1 MTIHL
6 PGRAA
11 PAPDISPELARILAD
26 QAERDTAE
34 VALHARNKEALFD
47 GLRHVGIAHVLVSFA
62 GSGDSGQIESIEGRS
77 DGDQS
82 VPLPAAHITFA
93 GIDWQGGAATERR
106 LTLEGAVEELVYDLL
121 SDTHSAWQDNDG
133 AFGEFCID
141 ARARTIHLE
150 FNERFTSSVLYA
162 HDF

>member
-11 PAPDISPELARILAD
+11 PAPEISSELARILAD
-26 QAERDTAE
+26 QAARDAAE
-34 VALHARNKEALFD
+34 VVLHARNKEALFD
-47 GLRHVGIAHVLVSFA
+47 GLRHVGIAHVLVSFD
-62 GSGDSGQIESIEGRS
+62 GSGDSGQIESIEARN
-77 DGDQS
+77 DADQS
-82 VPLPAAHITFA
+82 VKLPSAQITFA
-93 GIDWQGGAATERR
+93 GIDWQSGAPTECL
-106 LTLEGAVEELVYDLL
+106 LTFEAAVEELVFDLL
-121 SDTHSAWQDNDG
+121 SDTHSGWQDNDG

-150 FNERFTSSVLYA
+150 FNERFTSSELFT